1 MPKIIVNQAFAF
13 AVDGLHVVT
22 VDEGEQ
28 EVSDR
33 CAEVAIEHLKVAELA
48 GEEKPKSKP
57 RTGGKA

>member
-1 MPKIIVNQAFAF
+1 MPKIIVKQAFPF

-22 VDEGEQ
+22 VEEGEQ

-48 GEEKPKSKP
+48 DEEKPKTKP
-57 RTGGKA
+57 RAGNKP